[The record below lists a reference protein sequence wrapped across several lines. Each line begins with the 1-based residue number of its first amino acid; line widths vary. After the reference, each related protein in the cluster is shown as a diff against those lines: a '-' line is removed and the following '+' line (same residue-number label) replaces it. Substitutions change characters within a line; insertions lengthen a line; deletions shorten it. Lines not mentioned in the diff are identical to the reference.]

1 VKGRVR
7 NVILQGTHA
16 NRWVARRSRRQ
27 PVRGV
32 ITRVGPAGSAVYK
45 TYALTLDPAERL
57 LLRDATS
64 LEVAFAL
71 LLAHHT
77 RALSTGTE
85 TGVRG
90 SEPVSITAS

>member
-1 VKGRVR
+1 M
-7 NVILQGTHA
+7 ILQRTHA

-32 ITRVGPAGSAVYK
+32 ITRVGSAGSAVYR
-45 TYALTLDPAERL
+45 TYALTQDPAERL

-71 LLAHHT
+71 LLAHDT
-77 RALSTGTE
+77 RAQSVGTGS
-85 TGVRG
+85 GG
-90 SEPVSITAS
+90 HGGEPVSIPAS

>member
-1 VKGRVR
+1 MR
-7 NVILQGTHA
+7 NVILQRTHA

-45 TYALTLDPAERL
+45 TYALTQDPAERL

-77 RALSTGTE
+77 RVQSPGTGT
-85 TGVRG
+85 GLPDAK
-90 SEPVSITAS
+90 PVSIAAS